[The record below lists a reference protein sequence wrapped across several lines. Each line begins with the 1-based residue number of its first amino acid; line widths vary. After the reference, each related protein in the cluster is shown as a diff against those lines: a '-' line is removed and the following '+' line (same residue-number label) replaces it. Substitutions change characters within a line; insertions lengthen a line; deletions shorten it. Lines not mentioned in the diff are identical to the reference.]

1 MTLSSTP
8 GRPGKTAVFR
18 KEFRESLLGALDA
31 IRPYRRGERVELLMA
46 TGIVSMMTL
55 VLVLL
60 LEEADGR
67 PLFQTRPLV
76 ALVLAIVAP
85 LTVMT
90 IIGLVVSAMFAT
102 LALRDA
108 FDAVRGKPR
117 IVPTRLQRLAMRW
130 SDLAIY
136 RRTLRELRD
145 IRKGGLT
152 LGNTPSLR
160 AGIDDAFRE
169 GSRPSSRR
177 WLERR
182 LAAMLLLAG
191 ERHRRELQAWLD
203 SDESFLAAL
212 DELRSRYG
220 DPQLETRPGLA
231 DTVVW
236 VYNGPPGTE
245 TSLRLLR
252 EFLPGRT
259 EPQGIGVVCT
269 PREVYE
275 LLRRADERASY
286 MTSAYPGPRMRV
298 TPRIGRRSVPLDGAD
313 PETVAKLYDPSE
325 TSPYSDLNE
334 LVAAAKLL

>member
-1 MTLSSTP
+1 MTLSPIP
-8 GRPGKTAVFR
+8 GRPGKLAVFR
-18 KEFRESLLGALDA
+18 KEFRESLRESVGWVRPSARDA
-31 IRPYRRGERVELLMA
+31 RVE
-46 TGIVSMMTL
+46 IL
-55 VLVLL
+55 VLTGVSIVAATVFFLM
-60 LEEADGR
+60 LEESDGR
-67 PLFQTRPLV
+67 PLFRSHPLR
-76 ALVLAIVAP
+76 ALVLSLAVPAVILAFF
-85 LTVMT
+85 
-90 IIGLVVSAMFAT
+90 GLVVAALIVTSS
-102 LALRDA
+102 LRDA
-108 FDAVRGKPR
+108 FYATRADRP
-117 IVPTRLQRLAMRW
+117 VPTRWQRLTTKW

-136 RRTLRELRD
+136 CRTLRELRD
-145 IRKGGLT
+145 VRKGGLT

-169 GSRPSSRR
+169 GSRSSSRH

-182 LAAMLLLAG
+182 LAAKLLLAG

-203 SDESFLAAL
+203 SDESFHAAL
-212 DELRSRYG
+212 NELRSRYG
-220 DPQLETRPGLA
+220 DPQPETRPGLA

-236 VYNGPPGTE
+236 VYNGPPRTE

-275 LLRRADERASY
+275 LLRRADERAAY
-286 MTSAYPGPRMRV
+286 MTTAYPGPRMRV

-325 TSPYSDLNE
+325 ESPYSDLSE
-334 LVAAAKLL
+334 LVAAAKIL

>member
-8 GRPGKTAVFR
+8 RRPGKTAVFR
-18 KEFRESLLGALDA
+18 KEFRESLLGSLDS
-31 IRPYRRGERVELLMA
+31 IRPRRRGERVELLMA

-76 ALVLAIVAP
+76 ALALAIVAP
-85 LTVMT
+85 LTAMT
-90 IIGLVVSAMFAT
+90 IIGLVVFAMFAT

-108 FDAVRGKPR
+108 FGAVRGKPR
-117 IVPTRLQRLAMRW
+117 LVPTRLQRLTARW
-130 SDLAIY
+130 SDLAVY

-160 AGIDDAFRE
+160 ACIDDAFRE

-182 LAAMLLLAG
+182 LAAKLLLAG
-191 ERHRRELQAWLD
+191 ERHRRELQTWLD
-203 SDESFLAAL
+203 SDESFHAAL
-212 DELRSRYG
+212 SELRSLYG
-220 DPQLETRPGLA
+220 NPRTETRLGPA
-231 DTVVW
+231 DTVW
-236 VYNGPPGTE
+236 VYNGSPGTE
-245 TSLRLLR
+245 ISLRLLR

-259 EPQGIGVVCT
+259 EPKGMGVVCT

-275 LLRRADERASY
+275 LLRRSDERATY
-286 MTSAYPGPRMRV
+286 MTIIYSSPRMRV
-298 TPRIGRRSVPLDGAD
+298 TPRIGRGSVPLDGAD
-313 PETVAKLYDPSE
+313 PEMVAKLYDPSE
-325 TSPYSDLNE
+325 ASPYSDLNE